1 MLPVAMRFELRLH
14 KHQHKHTNWPR
25 PRRRA
30 PHHARGIARLPCDEC
45 LGPRDRRFSHTDR
58 AAGVCEAAVGTQ
70 PVPACSRIATS
81 GRRSTAVERRVEEEG
96 HVSAV
101 GCIRVT
107 VAHRG
112 AARPSHPPSAADG
125 SAQGTSPPG
134 RPGNERARPR
144 GGYVYRPAAH
154 GAAPARAGR
163 AVNTR
168 SSSGGPPRS
177 GDQNLCIDD
186 EKSYEVILALL
197 QTVLRKRGS
206 ARLARRP

>member
-1 MLPVAMRFELRLH
+1 VAMRFELRLH

-58 AAGVCEAAVGTQ
+58 AARGCEAAVGTQ

-101 GCIRVT
+101 GCISLPSRTAGPPDLRTLRRRRTARHRGPRPPGARVT
-107 VAHRG
+107 NA
-112 AARPSHPPSAADG
+112 
-125 SAQGTSPPG
+125 
-134 RPGNERARPR
+134 RARAAVTYIDPPRTAQPAGPR
-144 GGYVYRPAAH
+144 GGRLPGRRAAE
-154 GAAPARAGR
+154 
-163 AVNTR
+163 
-168 SSSGGPPRS
+168 GGPPRS

>member
-1 MLPVAMRFELRLH
+1 MAMRFELRLH

-81 GRRSTAVERRVEEEG
+81 GRRSTAVERRGEEEG

-101 GCIRVT
+101 GCISLPSRTAGPPDLDLRTLRRRRTARHRGPRPPGARVT
-107 VAHRG
+107 NARARAAVTYIDPPRTAQRRPARG
-112 AARPSHPPSAADG
+112 A
-125 SAQGTSPPG
+125 
-134 RPGNERARPR
+134 
-144 GGYVYRPAAH
+144 V
-154 GAAPARAGR
+154 
-163 AVNTR
+163 TR
-168 SSSGGPPRS
+168 SSRAADPRAAGIKTCVS
-177 GDQNLCIDD
+177 TMKNRM
-186 EKSYEVILALL
+186 K
-197 QTVLRKRGS
+197 
-206 ARLARRP
+206 